1 MKGEHMELEWAAN
14 IIMLAFCSVQDI
26 REKEISLWKLQIYGF
41 LILGIFLS
49 RFFIQKN
56 SLFSL
61 LEKGI
66 FGLIPGLLFLFLAK
80 ASKEAVGYGDGIIL
94 LFIGISIGFW
104 QCLGVLF
111 TALLGI
117 FLAAAMILIL
127 AGRKKN
133 VRIPFLPFLLT
144 GMAGGYFWLRN

>member
-1 MKGEHMELEWAAN
+1 MELEWAAN

-26 REKEISLWKLQIYGF
+26 REKEISLGKLQIYGF

-61 LEKGI
+61 LEKVI

>member
-1 MKGEHMELEWAAN
+1 MELEWAAN

-127 AGRKKN
+127 DGRKKN

-144 GMAGGYFWLRN
+144 GMAGGYFWLKN

>member
-1 MKGEHMELEWAAN
+1 MELEWAAN

-144 GMAGGYFWLRN
+144 GMAGGYFWLSN

>member
-1 MKGEHMELEWAAN
+1 MELEWAAN

-26 REKEISLWKLQIYGF
+26 REKEISLWKLQIYGL

-144 GMAGGYFWLRN
+144 GMAGGYFWLEK

>member
-1 MKGEHMELEWAAN
+1 MELEWAAN

>member
-1 MKGEHMELEWAAN
+1 MELEWAAN
-14 IIMLAFCSVQDI
+14 IIMLAFCSVQYI

>member
-1 MKGEHMELEWAAN
+1 MELEWAAN

-117 FLAAAMILIL
+117 FLAATMILIL

>member
-1 MKGEHMELEWAAN
+1 MELEWAAN

-144 GMAGGYFWLRN
+144 GMAGGYFLFLI

>member
-1 MKGEHMELEWAAN
+1 MELEWAAN

-61 LEKGI
+61 LEKGF

>member
-1 MKGEHMELEWAAN
+1 MELEWAAN

-94 LFIGISIGFW
+94 LFIGVSIGFW

>member
-1 MKGEHMELEWAAN
+1 MELEWAAN

-144 GMAGGYFWLRN
+144 GMAGGYFWLKN

>member
-1 MKGEHMELEWAAN
+1 MELEWAAN

-41 LILGIFLS
+41 LILG
-49 RFFIQKN
+49 FFIQKN

>member
-1 MKGEHMELEWAAN
+1 MELEWAAN

-80 ASKEAVGYGDGIIL
+80 ASREAVGYGDGIIL

>member
-1 MKGEHMELEWAAN
+1 MELEWAAN
-14 IIMLAFCSVQDI
+14 IMMHAFCSVQDI

>member
-1 MKGEHMELEWAAN
+1 MELEWAAN

-61 LEKGI
+61 LERGI

>member
-1 MKGEHMELEWAAN
+1 MELEWAAN

-80 ASKEAVGYGDGIIL
+80 ASKEALGYGDGIIL

>member
-1 MKGEHMELEWAAN
+1 MELEWAAN

-117 FLAAAMILIL
+117 FLAAAMILML

-133 VRIPFLPFLLT
+133 VHIPVLPFLLT

>member
-1 MKGEHMELEWAAN
+1 MVLEWAAN

>member
-1 MKGEHMELEWAAN
+1 MELEWAAN

-26 REKEISLWKLQIYGF
+26 REKEMSLWKLQIYGF

>member
-1 MKGEHMELEWAAN
+1 MELEWAAN

-117 FLAAAMILIL
+117 FLAEAMILIL

-144 GMAGGYFWLRN
+144 GMAGGYFWLKN

>member
-1 MKGEHMELEWAAN
+1 MELEWAAN

-66 FGLIPGLLFLFLAK
+66 FGLIPDLLFLFLAK

>member
-1 MKGEHMELEWAAN
+1 MELEWAAN

-133 VRIPFLPFLLT
+133 VRIPFLPVLLT

>member
-1 MKGEHMELEWAAN
+1 MELEWAAN

-144 GMAGGYFWLRN
+144 GMAGGYFWLEK

>member
-1 MKGEHMELEWAAN
+1 MELEWAAN

-66 FGLIPGLLFLFLAK
+66 FGLIPGLLFLFFSF

>member
-1 MKGEHMELEWAAN
+1 MELEWAAN

-26 REKEISLWKLQIYGF
+26 REKEISLWKLQIYGL

>member
-1 MKGEHMELEWAAN
+1 MELEWAAN

-117 FLAAAMILIL
+117 FLAAAMILIF
-127 AGRKKN
+127 
-133 VRIPFLPFLLT
+133 PS
-144 GMAGGYFWLRN
+144 Y

>member
-1 MKGEHMELEWAAN
+1 MELEWAAN

-41 LILGIFLS
+41 LILGIVLS
-49 RFFIQKN
+49 RLFIQKN

>member
-1 MKGEHMELEWAAN
+1 MELEWAAN

-56 SLFSL
+56 SLF
-61 LEKGI
+61 
-66 FGLIPGLLFLFLAK
+66 FPGLLFLFLAK

-117 FLAAAMILIL
+117 FLAAAMLLIL

>member
-1 MKGEHMELEWAAN
+1 MELEWAAN

-66 FGLIPGLLFLFLAK
+66 FGLIPGLLFLFLSK

>member
-1 MKGEHMELEWAAN
+1 MELEWAAN

-26 REKEISLWKLQIYGF
+26 RENEISLWKLQIYGF

>member
-1 MKGEHMELEWAAN
+1 MELEWAAN

-127 AGRKKN
+127 DGRKKN